1 MSTHSGQTG
10 QVTKVK
16 LDAAI
21 EQVYWTRR
29 QAAPGATVGLE
40 VFTRY
45 VGNDAGLKIEL
56 TDHEGK
62 NHGTFSDKIHGNH
75 FWAPVKV
82 PANAKGA
89 LYASVKLSKHGL
101 SQKSAP
107 LVLLPPVQISNVK
120 WDKSDVRRG
129 DILKL
134 SANINDVPD
143 GVEASVEIFEHDS
156 DGAHELV
163 TKFTT
168 LVKGKKI
175 EAEWEFEYHEDTG
188 HIPSHHETE
197 KGYHPPEF
205 FFRVNVGETTADSGT
220 LKFQDWLHMELK
232 DESGNP
238 YPNEE
243 YVLTFADG
251 TTKKGKLDEHG
262 KAMVEKVPPG
272 VIVVEY
278 PRQGIKS

>member
-1 MSTHSGQTG
+1 MSTHTGQTG

-21 EQVYWTRR
+21 EQVYWSCR

-45 VGNDAGLKIEL
+45 VGNNAELKIEL
-56 TDHEGK
+56 TDREGK

-101 SQKSAP
+101 SQKSVP
-107 LVLLPPVQISNVK
+107 LSLLPPVQISNVK
-120 WDKSDVRRG
+120 WDKSEARRG
-129 DILKL
+129 DVLKL
-134 SANINDVPD
+134 SANVRDVPD
-143 GVEASVEIFEHDS
+143 GVEALVEIFEHDG

-168 LVKGKKI
+168 PVKDKKV
-175 EAEWEFEYHEDTG
+175 EAEWEFDYKEDTSR
-188 HIPSHHETE
+188 IPTSREAAR
-197 KGYHPPEF
+197 GYQAPKF
-205 FFRVNVGETTADSGT
+205 FFRVVVGETGADSGH
-220 LKFQDWLHMELK
+220 LEFLDGIQLELT
-232 DESGNP
+232 DESGKP
-238 YPNEE
+238 IPNAE
-243 YVLTFADG
+243 YVLHCADG
-251 TTKKGKLDEHG
+251 SQRKGKVDDEG
-262 KAMVEKVPPG
+262 KKFEKNVPPG
-272 VIVVEY
+272 PVEIELLK
-278 PRQGIKS
+278 P